1 MKIKK
6 GLQILTMMDGVLQLP
21 APASPCF
28 PVCPGW
34 RWELQLAGTDRE
46 ASGNVL
52 GSMV

>member
-6 GLQILTMMDGVLQLP
+6 GLQILTMMDGVLQ
-21 APASPCF
+21 F
-28 PVCPGW
+28 PGAG
-34 RWELQLAGTDRE
+34 RRRELQLAWTDHE

>member
-6 GLQILTMMDGVLQLP
+6 GLQILTMMDCVLQ
-21 APASPCF
+21 F
-28 PVCPGW
+28 PGADR
-34 RWELQLAGTDRE
+34 RWELQLAGTDHE